1 MGVMDV
7 VGSSVMNNIGNVEK
21 AILEVIDLRGREPVQ
36 QDAVTVV
43 KGGGGLGGLAG
54 SSLGGGALMSKGTLM
69 DYVGALAGLKGGT
82 ELSAAYLKQFES
94 RRKLFTVQ
102 FNPNSLTLSGHN
114 GGPVRKMDSIEGSED
129 DVSQAYAKA
138 TIILSVDLLFDAMDP
153 QDAFMEDKTNLAPTN
168 VAKGIANA
176 FLTGN
181 NKKKT
186 SVQRDVEGLI
196 GALRNENTRLIT
208 FHWGSVSYSGVLR
221 GISAE
226 YTMFNPVGEPVRGIV
241 KLTIMCADAEIWPNS
256 LAVWQQ
262 RYKEDFKKGSES
274 FVSTGQKLGNLLN
287 L

>member
-1 MGVMDV
+1 MGVMDA
-7 VGSSVMNNIGNVEK
+7 VGSSLMNNMGNVEK
-21 AILEVIDLRGREPVQ
+21 AILEVIDLRGREAVQ
-36 QDAVTVV
+36 QDAVAIV
-43 KGGGGLGGLAG
+43 KGGGLGGMAG
-54 SSLGGGALMSKGTLM
+54 NALGGGALMNKGTLM
-69 DYVGALAGLKGGT
+69 DYVGTLAGLKEGT
-82 ELSAAYLKQFES
+82 QLTAAYLKQFES

-114 GGPVRKMDSIEGSED
+114 GGLVRKMNSIEGSKD

-138 TIILSVDLLFDAMDP
+138 TISMSVDLLFDAMDP
-153 QDAFMEDKTNLAPTN
+153 QDAFMEAKTNLAPTN

-176 FLTGN
+176 LLTGN

-221 GISAE
+221 GVSAE
-226 YTMFNPVGEPVRGIV
+226 YTMFNPVGEPVRAV
-241 KLTIMCADAEIWPNS
+241 VNLNIMCADAEIWPNS

-262 RYKEDFKKGSES
+262 RYKEDFKDGSES
-274 FVSTGQKLGNLLN
+274 FVSTGQKFGNLIN